1 MLPCRKNLR
10 QIGLIR
16 STYDQSKIG
25 SFKKLT
31 FSLEADEESTKSSKN
46 VDFYLW
52 SIGKTLNSY
61 HTFVIV
67 WFSHFESPVLCSG
80 PDTADT
86 PLDYFLLAKNPYKK
100 NVHTKK
106 CTYTFR
112 YINCIWSTMRVLQIL
127 YVISIKYHIKH
138 HYAIF
143 WQVPYILVA
152 DRNHKIL

>member
-31 FSLEADEESTKSSKN
+31 FSLEADEESRKSSKN

-112 YINCIWSTMRVLQIL
+112 NINCIWSTMRVQIFICNINK
-127 YVISIKYHIKH
+127 ISHKTPLCHFLTGTI
-138 HYAIF
+138 
-143 WQVPYILVA
+143 YIGGGQ
-152 DRNHKIL
+152 KS